1 MELKGIEPLT
11 FCVQDRRSPNW
22 ATAPHKIDFIQNN
35 YFLICSIY
43 NALTISVYFIIF
55 FIISF
60 ILYKYY
66 IIKFYKNQIYRSVI
80 TKLLLP

>member
-1 MELKGIEPLT
+1 M
-11 FCVQDRRSPNW
+11 
-22 ATAPHKIDFIQNN
+22 IDFIQNN

-43 NALTISVYFIIF
+43 NALTISVYFIILFF

-66 IIKFYKNQIYRSVI
+66 IIKFYKNQII
-80 TKLLLP
+80 D